1 MSAEGTTRPDDAPVA
16 SVAPTDPIPPH
27 DPDEPTG
34 SRSPTSLP
42 GRAAYWLGVGL
53 SLLHI
58 YFNTL
63 GTMSELRVSA
73 VHFGGFGLMCA
84 LLYPAWRAKTHAGQ
98 QRVLVLDLLIGLAAV
113 SCVAYLFLGEESFA
127 DRNASFLWYDWVFTG
142 IAVVLAVE
150 FTRRTTGW
158 IIPIFIVTAFTYVV
172 WWGRYVPGMLT
183 FPGLSL
189 EITLYRSFYSDDGM
203 LGLIANISATFV
215 VMFIIFGAFLTRS
228 GAGDFIVDFARAVAG
243 RLIGG
248 PGFVAV
254 LGSALMGTISGSSV
268 ANTVSTG
275 VITIPL
281 MKRAGFP
288 ARFAAGVEAAAST
301 GGQLMPPIMGAGAF
315 VMASYTQISYLTIAA
330 ASVLP
335 AILYFVSV
343 ACYVRIQAKRLGL
356 TTAIDE
362 DAPTVGEVMKRGGLL
377 FFLPIGVLVGLLV
390 YGFTP
395 TYCAGAAIV
404 AVIAASWL
412 APGRRG
418 MGLRE
423 IIDALALGAR
433 NMVVTA
439 TLLVA
444 IGLVVMTVATTGIGN
459 TFSLMIN
466 QWADGSL
473 MIALVLIALAS
484 LVLGMGL
491 PVTAAYIVLATLSA
505 PALAGMITQQ
515 ELVTAFMTGNVPD
528 SAKAVLMLVAPDKIA
543 AIGQAM
549 SFDTASALAA
559 AIPPDMRSM
568 VVEQTLSTAQV
579 TGALLAAHMIIFWLS
594 QDSSVTPPVCL
605 TAFAAAAIARS
616 PPMATGFTAWRLA
629 KGLYI
634 VPLLFAYTPFL
645 NTDLWTDFQIAFFA
659 AFGIYA
665 LAAASEL
672 WMEARLPIPIAILLA
687 ATGAALLWPTSMWIN
702 FAGLAIFLAIFAHN
716 IWQDRRARRVAAPA

>member
-1 MSAEGTTRPDDAPVA
+1 MSVEERARPADAAPGEELPRDPDDAHAAERGPA
-16 SVAPTDPIPPH
+16 T
-27 DPDEPTG
+27 
-34 SRSPTSLP
+34 LP
-42 GRAAYWLGVGL
+42 GRAAYWLGVAL
-53 SLLHI
+53 ALAHI

-73 VHFGGFGLMCA
+73 VHFGGFALMCA
-84 LLYPAWRAKTHAGQ
+84 LLYPTWRARTPAG
-98 QRVLVLDLLIGLAAV
+98 RRAALAIDVALGLAAL
-113 SCVAYLFLGEESFA
+113 SCVVYLFLGEESFA
-127 DRNASFLWYDWVFTG
+127 RRNASFLWYDWIFTG
-142 IAVVLAVE
+142 LAVVLAIE

-158 IIPIFIVTAFTYVV
+158 IIPIIIVTAFTYVV

-189 EITLYRSFYSDDGM
+189 ETTLFRAFYTDDGM
-203 LGLIANISATFV
+203 LGLIATISATFV
-215 VMFIIFGAFLTRS
+215 VMFILFGAFLTRS
-228 GAGDFIVDFARAVAG
+228 GAGDFIIDLARAVAG

-288 ARFAAGVEAAAST
+288 GRFAAGVEAAAST

-315 VMASYTQISYLTIAA
+315 VMASYTQIPYLTIAA
-330 ASVLP
+330 VSVLP
-335 AILYFVSV
+335 AILYFLSV
-343 ACYVRIQAKRLGL
+343 GCYVRIQAKRLGL
-356 TTAIDE
+356 KAESAADTPTITA
-362 DAPTVGEVMKRGGLL
+362 VLKRGGLP
-377 FFLPIGVLVGLLV
+377 FFLPIVVLVGMLV

-395 TYCAGAAIV
+395 TYCAGTAIV
-404 AVIAASWL
+404 AVIVSSWL
-412 APGRRG
+412 TPGKRG
-418 MGLRE
+418 MGPADIL
-423 IIDALALGAR
+423 DALALGAR

-439 TLLVA
+439 MLLVA
-444 IGLVVMTVATTGIGN
+444 IGLVVLAVATTGIGN
-459 TFSLMIN
+459 TFSLMIE
-466 QWADGSL
+466 QWAGGSL
-473 MIALVLIALAS
+473 MIALALIALAS

-491 PVTAAYIVLATLSA
+491 PVTASYIVLATLSA

-515 ELVTAFMTGNVPD
+515 EMINAFMAGNVPE
-528 SAKAVLMLVAPDKIA
+528 SLKAVLTLVAPDKVA
-543 AIGQAM
+543 ALGQAM
-549 SFDTASALAA
+549 SYETAEALVK
-559 AIPPDMRSM
+559 AIPQEFRTMA
-568 VVEQTLSTAQV
+568 VEQTLSPAQL

-605 TAFAAAAIARS
+605 TAFAAAAIAKT
-616 PPMATGFTAWRLA
+616 PPMATGFTSWRLA

-645 NTDLWTDFQIAFFA
+645 NADLWTDLQISFFA

-665 LAAASEL
+665 LAASTER
-672 WMEARLPIPIAILLA
+672 WMEARLPLPLA
-687 ATGAALLWPTSMWIN
+687 AVLFAVGVALLWPTDLLVN

-716 IWQDRRARRVAAPA
+716 LWQDRRGARAAAA

>member
-1 MSAEGTTRPDDAPVA
+1 MSAAGNAPPGDTPTA
-16 SVAPTDPIPPH
+16 APR
-27 DPDEPTG
+27 DPDEPAGARTAA
-34 SRSPTSLP
+34 SAP
-42 GRAAYWLGVGL
+42 GRIAYWFGVGL
-53 SLLHI
+53 ALLHI
-58 YFNTL
+58 YLNTL

-73 VHFGGFGLMCA
+73 LHFGGFGLMCA
-84 LLYPAWRAKTHAGQ
+84 LLYPAWHAKTRAG
-98 QRVLVLDLLIGLAAV
+98 RRIALTLDVVIGVAAL
-113 SCVAYLFLGEESFA
+113 SCVAYLFLGEDSFA
-127 DRNASFLWYDWVFTG
+127 ARNASFRWYDWIFTG
-142 IAVVLAVE
+142 IAAVLAIE

-158 IIPIFIVTAFTYVV
+158 IIPIIIVTAFTYVV

-203 LGLIANISATFV
+203 LGLIANISSTFV

-228 GAGDFIVDFARAVAG
+228 GAGDFIVDFARAIAG

-281 MKRAGFP
+281 MKQAGFP
-288 ARFAAGVEAAAST
+288 PRFAAGVEAAAST

-315 VMASYTQISYLTIAA
+315 VMASYTQIPYLTIAA
-330 ASVLP
+330 ASVMP

-356 TTAIDE
+356 KATIDE
-362 DAPTVGEVMKRGGLL
+362 TTPSIGAVMKRGGLL
-377 FFLPIGVLVGLLV
+377 FCLPVAVLIALLV

-395 TYCAGAAIV
+395 TYCAGASIV
-404 AVIAASWL
+404 AVIITSWL
-412 APGRRG
+412 VPGRRG

-423 IIDALALGAR
+423 ITDALAMGAR

-439 TLLVA
+439 MLLVA
-444 IGLVVMTVATTGIGN
+444 IGLVVMTVATTGLGN
-459 TFSLMIN
+459 TFSLMIS
-466 QWADGSL
+466 QWAGGSL

-491 PVTAAYIVLATLSA
+491 PVTASYIVLATLSA
-505 PALAGMITQQ
+505 PALAAMITQQ
-515 ELVTAFMTGNVPD
+515 ELVTAFMAGNIPD
-528 SAKAVLMLVAPDKIA
+528 AAKAVLMLVAPDKVA

-549 SFDTASALAA
+549 PLDAATALAA
-559 AIPPDMRSM
+559 AIPQEMRSM
-568 VVEQTLSTAQV
+568 VVAQMLSPAAV

-605 TAFAAAAIARS
+605 TAFAAAAIAKS

-645 NTDLWTDFQIAFFA
+645 NANLWVDFQISIFA

-672 WMEARLPIPIAILLA
+672 WMETRLPIPMAIVLG
-687 ATGAALLWPTSMWIN
+687 ATGVALLWPTSMWIN
-702 FAGLAIFLAIFAHN
+702 FAGLGIFLAIFAHN
-716 IWQDRRARRVAAPA
+716 VWQDRRAQRRSVVGAAEG

>member
-1 MSAEGTTRPDDAPVA
+1 MSGEDSIRPEAAAPEA
-16 SVAPTDPIPPH
+16 ALPH
-27 DPDEPTG
+27 DPEEVTAAGRG
-34 SRSPTSLP
+34 SATWP

-53 SLLHI
+53 ALLHI

-84 LLYPAWRAKTHAGQ
+84 LLYPAWHAKTRAGQ
-98 QRVLVLDLLIGLAAV
+98 RWALALDMLLGAAAV
-113 SCVAYLFLGEESFA
+113 SCVAYLFLGEDSFA
-127 DRNASFLWYDWVFTG
+127 LRNASFLWYDWIFTA
-142 IAVVLAVE
+142 IAVVLAIE

-158 IIPIFIVTAFTYVV
+158 IIPLIIVTAFTYVV
-172 WWGRYVPGMLT
+172 WWGKYVPGMLT

-203 LGLIANISATFV
+203 LGLIATISSTFV
-215 VMFIIFGAFLTRS
+215 IMFILFGAFLTRS

-330 ASVLP
+330 VSVLP

-356 TTAIDE
+356 TATVDE
-362 DAPTVGEVMKRGGLL
+362 DTPTIGAVMKRGGML
-377 FFLPIGVLVGLLV
+377 FFLPISVLVGLLI

-404 AVIAASWL
+404 AVVVASWL

-418 MGLRE
+418 MGPRE
-423 IIDALALGAR
+423 IIDALAMGAR

-439 TLLVA
+439 TLLIA
-444 IGLVVMTVATTGIGN
+444 IGLVVLTVATTGLGN
-459 TFSLMIN
+459 TFSLMIS
-466 QWADGSL
+466 QWSGGSL
-473 MIALVLIALAS
+473 MIALALVALAS

-491 PVTAAYIVLATLSA
+491 PVTASYIVLATLSA
-505 PALAGMITQQ
+505 PAIANMITHQ
-515 ELVTAFMTGNVPD
+515 ELVTAFMAGNIPD
-528 SAKAVLMLVAPDKIA
+528 AAKAVLMLVAPDKTA

-549 SFDTASALAA
+549 SYDTASALAA
-559 AIPPDMRSM
+559 AIPQEMRSV
-568 VVEQTLSTAQV
+568 VVEQTLSAAEL

-594 QDSSVTPPVCL
+594 QDSSITPPVCL

-634 VPLLFAYTPFL
+634 VPLLFAYTPFI
-645 NTDLWTDFQIAFFA
+645 NADLWTDFQISFFA

-665 LAAASEL
+665 LAASSEL
-672 WMEARLPIPIAILLA
+672 WMEARLPIPLAIVLA
-687 ATGAALLWPTSMWIN
+687 GTGVALLWPTSMWVN
-702 FAGLAIFLAIFAHN
+702 FAGLAVFLAIFAHN
-716 IWQDRRARRVAAPA
+716 VWQDRRARRGAA

>member
-1 MSAEGTTRPDDAPVA
+1 MSGADSTRTESATPDAELPRDPEEVTTAADRGPATRV
-16 SVAPTDPIPPH
+16 
-27 DPDEPTG
+27 
-34 SRSPTSLP
+34 

-53 SLLHI
+53 ALLHI
-58 YFNTL
+58 YYNTL
-63 GTMSELRVSA
+63 GTTSELRVSA

-84 LLYPAWRAKTHAGQ
+84 LLYPAWHAKTAAG
-98 QRVLVLDLLIGLAAV
+98 RRFALALDVLIGAAAV
-113 SCVAYLFLGEESFA
+113 SCVGYLFLGEESFA
-127 DRNASFLWYDWVFTG
+127 ERNASFLWYDWIFTG

-150 FTRRTTGW
+150 FVRRTTGW
-158 IIPIFIVTAFTYVV
+158 IIPLIIVTAFTYVV
-172 WWGRYVPGMLT
+172 WWGKYVPGVLT

-203 LGLIANISATFV
+203 LGLIATISSTFV
-215 VMFIIFGAFLTRS
+215 IMFIIFGAFLTRS
-228 GAGDFIVDFARAVAG
+228 GAGDFIVDLARAVAG
-243 RLIGG
+243 RMVGG

-356 TTAIDE
+356 KVTVDE
-362 DAPTVGEVMKRGGLL
+362 DTPKVGEVMKRGGIL
-377 FFLPIGVLVGLLV
+377 FFVPITVLVGLLV
-390 YGFTP
+390 AGYTP

-404 AVIAASWL
+404 AVIVTSWL

-418 MGLRE
+418 MGPRE

-433 NMVVTA
+433 NMLVTA
-439 TLLVA
+439 TLLIA
-444 IGLVVMTVATTGIGN
+444 IGLVVLTVATTGIGN

-466 QWADGSL
+466 QWSGGSL

-491 PVTAAYIVLATLSA
+491 PVTASYIVLATLSA
-505 PALAGMITQQ
+505 PALAGMILNQ
-515 ELVTAFMTGNVPD
+515 ELVSAFMAGNIPD
-528 SAKAVLMLVAPDKIA
+528 AAKAVLMLVAPDKA
-543 AIGQAM
+543 GVLGQAM
-549 SFDTASALAA
+549 PYETASALAA
-559 AIPPDMRSM
+559 AIPQEMRSV
-568 VVEQTLSTAQV
+568 VVEQTLSAAEM

-605 TAFAAAAIARS
+605 TAFAAAAIAKS
-616 PPMATGFTAWRLA
+616 PPMATGFTSWRLA

-645 NTDLWTDFQIAFFA
+645 NTDLWTDFKIAFFA

-665 LAAASEL
+665 LAAATER
-672 WMEARLPIPIAILLA
+672 WMEARLAIPIAVVLG
-687 ATGAALLWPTSMWIN
+687 ATGVALLWPTSMWVN
-702 FAGLAIFLAIFAHN
+702 FAGLGIFLAVFAHN
-716 IWQDRRARRVAAPA
+716 VWQDRRKRRGA

>member
-1 MSAEGTTRPDDAPVA
+1 MSAEGTARPDAATPEPAV
-16 SVAPTDPIPPH
+16 PRDPE
-27 DPDEPTG
+27 DPSG
-34 SRSPTSLP
+34 GRSAASLP
-42 GRAAYWLGVGL
+42 GRAAFWLGVGL
-53 SLLHI
+53 ALLHI

-84 LLYPAWRAKTHAGQ
+84 LLYPAWHAKTRAGQ
-98 QRVLVLDLLIGLAAV
+98 RLALGLDLAIGAAAL

-127 DRNASFLWYDWVFTG
+127 DRNASFLWYDWIFTG
-142 IAVVLAVE
+142 IAVVLAIE

-158 IIPIFIVTAFTYVV
+158 IIPGIILTAFTYVV
-172 WWGRYVPGMLT
+172 WWGQYVPGMLT

-203 LGLIANISATFV
+203 LGMIATISATFV
-215 VMFIIFGAFLTRS
+215 VMFILFGAFLTRS

-243 RLIGG
+243 RMIGG

-254 LGSALMGTISGSSV
+254 IGSALMGTISGSSV

-330 ASVLP
+330 VSVLP

-356 TTAIDE
+356 TTTTDE
-362 DAPTVGEVMKRGGLL
+362 DTPTIGQVMKRGGLL
-377 FFLPIGVLVGLLV
+377 FFLPISVLVGLLI

-404 AVIAASWL
+404 AVVVASWV

-418 MGLRE
+418 MGPRE
-423 IIDALALGAR
+423 VIEALALGAR

-439 TLLVA
+439 TLLIA
-444 IGLVVMTVATTGIGN
+444 IGLVVLTVATTGLGN
-459 TFSLMIN
+459 TFSLMIS

-491 PVTAAYIVLATLSA
+491 PVTASYIVLATLSA

-515 ELVTAFMTGNVPD
+515 ELVNAFMAGNVPD
-528 SAKAVLMLVAPDKIA
+528 SAKAVLMLVAPDKVA
-543 AIGQAM
+543 AIGQPM
-549 SFDTASALAA
+549 SFDTASALTA
-559 AIPPDMRSM
+559 AIPQEMRSM
-568 VVEQTLSTAQV
+568 VVEQTLSAAQL

-616 PPMATGFTAWRLA
+616 PPMATGFTSWRLA

-645 NTDLWTDFQIAFFA
+645 NADLWTDFQIAFFA

-672 WMEARLPIPIAILLA
+672 WMEARLPIPVAVLLA
-687 ATGAALLWPTSMWIN
+687 GTGVALLWPTSMLIN

-716 IWQDRRARRVAAPA
+716 LWQDRRTKRIAVQV

>member
-1 MSAEGTTRPDDAPVA
+1 MSAEATARPQGALPGTVAPEDPDAPA
-16 SVAPTDPIPPH
+16 GGRSD
-27 DPDEPTG
+27 TG
-34 SRSPTSLP
+34 IP

-53 SLLHI
+53 ALLHI

-63 GTMSELRVSA
+63 GSVSELRVSA
-73 VHFGGFGLMCA
+73 IHFGGFGLMCA
-84 LLYPAWRAKTHAGQ
+84 LLYPAWRAKTRAG
-98 QRVLVLDLLIGLAAV
+98 RRLALAFDLLLGAAAV

-127 DRNASFLWYDWVFTG
+127 TRNASFLWYDWIFTG
-142 IAVVLAVE
+142 IATVLAVE

-158 IIPIFIVTAFTYVV
+158 IIPIIIIIAFTYVV
-172 WWGRYVPGMLT
+172 WWGRYVPGVLT

-203 LGLIANISATFV
+203 LGLIATISSTFV
-215 VMFIIFGAFLTRS
+215 IMFILFGAFLTRS
-228 GAGDFIVDFARAVAG
+228 GAGDFIVDFARVVAG
-243 RLIGG
+243 RLVGG

-254 LGSALMGTISGSSV
+254 FGSALMGTISGSAV

-330 ASVLP
+330 VSVLP

-356 TTAIDE
+356 TATL
-362 DAPTVGEVMKRGGLL
+362 DADTPTLGAVMKRGGVL
-377 FFLPIGVLVGLLV
+377 FFVPISVLVGLLI
-390 YGFTP
+390 YGYTP

-404 AVIAASWL
+404 AVIVASWL
-412 APGRRG
+412 VPGRRG
-418 MGLRE
+418 MGPGE

-433 NMVVTA
+433 NMVLTA
-439 TLLVA
+439 TLLIA
-444 IGLVVMTVATTGIGN
+444 IGLVVLTVATTGLGN

-473 MIALVLIALAS
+473 MIALILVALAS

-491 PVTAAYIVLATLSA
+491 PVTASYIVLATLSA
-505 PALAGMITQQ
+505 PALAGMIKQQ
-515 ELVTAFMTGNVPD
+515 ELISAFMAGNVPD
-528 SAKAVLMLVAPDKIA
+528 SAKAVLMLVAPDKLS

-549 SFDTASALAA
+549 SLETATALAA
-559 AIPPDMRSM
+559 AIPEAMRSM
-568 VVEQTLSTAQV
+568 VIEQTLSTGQL

-594 QDSSVTPPVCL
+594 QDSNVTPPVCL
-605 TAFAAAAIARS
+605 TAFAAAAIAKS

-645 NTDLWTDFQIAFFA
+645 NADLWTDFKIAFFA

-672 WMEARLPIPIAILLA
+672 WMESRLPIPLAILLA
-687 ATGAALLWPTSMWIN
+687 GTGVALLWPTSMWIN
-702 FAGLAIFLAIFAHN
+702 FAGLGVFLAIFAHN
-716 IWQDRRARRVAAPA
+716 VWQDRRARPAAV

>member
-1 MSAEGTTRPDDAPVA
+1 MSAVDPERPGA
-16 SVAPTDPIPPH
+16 VAPESALPRDPEDAHGAGDRGPG
-27 DPDEPTG
+27 TW
-34 SRSPTSLP
+34 P

-53 SLLHI
+53 ALLHI

-63 GTMSELRVSA
+63 GTHSELRVSA
-73 VHFGGFGLMCA
+73 VHFGGFGLMCV
-84 LLYPAWRAKTHAGQ
+84 LLYPLRRAGTPAG
-98 QRVLVLDLLIGLAAV
+98 RRWILALDLAIGLAAV

-127 DRNASFLWYDWVFTG
+127 ARNASFRWYDWIFTG
-142 IAVVLAVE
+142 MAVVLAVE

-158 IIPIFIVTAFTYVV
+158 IIPVIIVTAFTYVV

-189 EITLYRSFYSDDGM
+189 ETTLFRSFYTDDGM
-203 LGLIANISATFV
+203 LGLIATISSTFV
-215 VMFIIFGAFLTRS
+215 IMFILFGAFLTRS
-228 GAGDFIVDFARAVAG
+228 GAGDFIIDLARAVAG

-254 LGSALMGTISGSSV
+254 FGSALMGTISGSAV

-288 ARFAAGVEAAAST
+288 GRFAAGVEAAAST

-315 VMASYTQISYLTIAA
+315 VMASYTQIPYLTIAA
-330 ASVLP
+330 VSVLP
-335 AILYFVSV
+335 AILYFLSV
-343 ACYVRIQAKRLGL
+343 GCYVRIQAKRLGL
-356 TTAIDE
+356 KAETDA
-362 DAPTVGEVMKRGGLL
+362 DAPTVAAVFRRGGLP
-377 FFLPIGVLVGLLV
+377 FFVPIVVLVGMLI
-390 YGFTP
+390 YGYTP
-395 TYCAGAAIV
+395 TYCAGAAIA
-404 AVIAASWL
+404 AVVISSWL
-412 APGRRG
+412 TPGKRG
-418 MGLRE
+418 MGLHD
-423 IIDALALGAR
+423 ILDALALGAR

-439 TLLVA
+439 TLLIA
-444 IGLVVMTVATTGIGN
+444 IGLVVLAVATTGIGN
-459 TFSLMIN
+459 TFSIMIN
-466 QWADGSL
+466 QWAGGSL

-491 PVTAAYIVLATLSA
+491 PVTASYIVLATLSA

-515 ELVTAFMTGNVPD
+515 ELVTAFMSGNVPD
-528 SAKAVLMLVAPDKIA
+528 SLKAVLMLVAPDKAA

-549 SFDTASALAA
+549 PREAAAALVA
-559 AIPPDMRSM
+559 AIPPDFMQLA
-568 VVEQTLSTAQV
+568 VEQTLSAAQL

-605 TAFAAAAIARS
+605 TAFAAAAIART
-616 PPMATGFTAWRLA
+616 PPMATGFTSWRLA

-645 NTDLWTDFQIAFFA
+645 NADLWTDLQISFFA

-665 LAAASEL
+665 LAAATER
-672 WMEARLPIPIAILLA
+672 WMEARLPLPLA
-687 ATGAALLWPTSMWIN
+687 AVLFAVGVALLWPTDLVVN
-702 FAGLAIFLAIFAHN
+702 LVGLAIFLAIFAHN
-716 IWQDRRARRVAAPA
+716 VWQDRRASRVAARTTG